1 MKEKR
6 LFYFVSVFKGVN
18 LAELIVLV
26 EIVNG
31 KCRSLQ
37 LHELILGSGL
47 AGLVTK
53 PFVVSNKCLNFYK
66 GVESTVESQGS

>member
-26 EIVNG
+26 EIDS
-31 KCRSLQ
+31 KW
-37 LHELILGSGL
+37 
-47 AGLVTK
+47 K
-53 PFVVSNKCLNFYK
+53 MPF
-66 GVESTVESQGS
+66 TTAA